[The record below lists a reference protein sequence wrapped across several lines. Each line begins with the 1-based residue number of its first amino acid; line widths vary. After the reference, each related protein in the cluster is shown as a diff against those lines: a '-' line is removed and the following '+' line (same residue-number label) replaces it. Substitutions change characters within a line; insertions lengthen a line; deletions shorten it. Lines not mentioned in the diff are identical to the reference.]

1 MAEAKWQRLC
11 GRALVTLAA
20 VLTRDLSI
28 GVEQLGNALFSYGDA
43 RYESFF
49 ILESEI
55 QGNLYSYGYE
65 RVGERPVRCSA

>member
-1 MAEAKWQRLC
+1 MWQRPC

-20 VLTRDLSI
+20 GLTRDLSM
-28 GVEQLGNALFSYGDA
+28 GVEHLGNALFSYNDA
-43 RYESFF
+43 CCESVF

-55 QGNLYSYGYE
+55 QVNLYSYGYE